1 LNALFKILKNEL
13 GMQGAILI
21 SNQALTLDVVSDE
34 KLYHLKL
41 FKTDDA
47 EALISYANGSVI
59 CYLHSGN
66 ANIQNEHFSIDIVPG
81 MYFSQK
87 APCHLRLSPHSTLL
101 AVSIDDY
108 NCLSSIGGPVEDTGR
123 LKYIDGCS
131 DTLLI
136 SPSRLGEPCL
146 NLLHFPPN
154 TKQTSHH
161 HPSFRFGMVISGK
174 GVSVTSGKYSNLS
187 PGDCFFIPALLE
199 HKFDTYDNL
208 MNIIAFHPESD
219 WGPTDEVHPMI
230 NRTIIP

>member
-1 LNALFKILKNEL
+1 MP
-13 GMQGAILI
+13 GVILI
-21 SNQALTLDVVSDE
+21 SNQIFSMDIVSDQ
-34 KLYHLKL
+34 KLYHLQTIKSGDSE
-41 FKTDDA
+41 K
-47 EALISYANGSVI
+47 LISYTTGSVI
-59 CYLHSGN
+59 CYLHSGS
-66 ANIQNEHFSIDIVPG
+66 AIIRNEHFSINIVPG

-87 APCHLRLSPHSTLL
+87 SPCQLILSHHSTILTVQVD
-101 AVSIDDY
+101 AY
-108 NCLSSIGGPVEDTGR
+108 NCLSHIGGPVEATGR

-161 HPSFRFGMVISGK
+161 HPSFRFGVVIAGQ
-174 GVSVTSGKYSNLS
+174 GVSVTTGNQSNLNV
-187 PGDCFFIPALLE
+187 GDCFFIPALLE
-199 HKFDTYDNL
+199 HKFDTYDHS